1 MNLALT
7 MTLGDLVVA
16 GSCVTAIVAA
26 YFGLKH
32 RLDTLT
38 EGHRDALDTL
48 DEHTG
53 QLAELDAAVFGRRRN
68 DDNNRRKRRNRHP
81 QENPA

>member
-1 MNLALT
+1 MNLQLT
-7 MTLGDLVVA
+7 MTLGDVVVA
-16 GSCVTAIVAA
+16 GSCVSAILVA

-32 RLDTLT
+32 RLETLT
-38 EGHRDALDTL
+38 EGHREAVETL

-68 DDNNRRKRRNRHP
+68 DNNNPRKRRRHH
-81 QENPA
+81 QEITT